1 MSKKAAFITIHGM
14 GETPENYYK
23 EIQKELKDR
32 LGSKF
37 DDLHFGHVYYQK
49 ILQDNERTVW
59 DKVAKRLKWDELRK
73 FVLYGF
79 ADAAGL
85 ENGKES
91 VNSVYSQAQT
101 LIAREL
107 LAARNA
113 MGRDGPVVILSH
125 SLGCQVASCYFWDAM
140 QFDEIKKPKVGIW
153 QDMDFLQKEVKGDV
167 PLSVDEICFLQ
178 GKSSLKYF
186 YTTGCNI
193 PIFVAAHLSKDIL
206 PIEPN
211 KNFEWHNF
219 YDKDDVLGWPL
230 VELSPKY
237 AEAVKDYAVNAGGGI
252 MGWILKSWNPMSH
265 NQYWGDDEIL
275 VPLEKHLR
283 QLLA

>member
-1 MSKKAAFITIHGM
+1 MSKKAALITIHGM
-14 GETPENYYK
+14 GDTPVNYNE
-23 EIQKELKDR
+23 EIVSELRGR
-32 LGSKF
+32 LGEKSQ
-37 DDLHFGHVYYQK
+37 DLHIGSVYYQK
-49 ILQDNERTVW
+49 ILQGNENLVW
-59 DKVAKRLKWDELRK
+59 DKVSRRLKWDALRK
-73 FVLYGF
+73 FLLFGF

-101 LIAREL
+101 FLASEL

-113 MGRDGPVVILSH
+113 MGGVGPVVILAH

-140 QFDEIKKPKVGIW
+140 QYAKNQFPKVGIW
-153 QDMDFLQKEVKGDV
+153 QDINYLQKQVNGGV
-167 PLSVDEICFLQ
+167 PLSPDEISFIQ
-178 GKSSLKYF
+178 GKSLQYF

-211 KNFEWHNF
+211 STFEWHNF

-230 VELSPKY
+230 AELSTDY
-237 AEAVKDYAVNAGGGI
+237 ANVVKDHVVNAGGGI

-265 NQYWGDDEIL
+265 GQYWGDDEIL
-275 VPLEKHLR
+275 DPLEKHLR
-283 QLLA
+283 QLLG